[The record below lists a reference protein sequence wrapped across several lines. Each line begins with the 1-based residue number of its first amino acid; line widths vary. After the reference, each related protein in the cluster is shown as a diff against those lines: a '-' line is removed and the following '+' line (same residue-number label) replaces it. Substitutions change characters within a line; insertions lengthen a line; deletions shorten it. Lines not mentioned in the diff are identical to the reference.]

1 MHLRISTPSPAP
13 GRTLPAVARP
23 FARRFAPLFAPLF
36 ARLFAHLLAR
46 LAAPLAALA
55 LALAGAAAAAVAAD
69 LPEPAPREVRD
80 PYYGVSLFDYFQE
93 HYFSSLTDL
102 MVAGHFNR
110 LSHSTDEAEVLR
122 GGLLLSYGLDREATD
137 IFTRLIDTAA
147 TPPVRDRAWFYLAK
161 IRYQKGM
168 LAEAEANLGRIKN
181 KLPSPLEEDRLLLQ
195 ANLMMLRGAYA
206 PAAALLKP
214 RADDA
219 SASVYERYNLGV
231 ALVRSGSVARGSE
244 ILDEIG
250 VEPADTDELRSVRDK
265 ANVALGFA
273 ALQNKDPERARV
285 YLSRVRLNGV
295 MASRA
300 LLGTGWAADQMI
312 DPKVALIAWGELAT
326 RDTSDPAVL
335 EALLAVPYA
344 LAEIGANAPA
354 LENYGK
360 ALAAYDQANT
370 NIDASIAVIR
380 SGKFLDGI
388 ISANPGDELGW
399 SWKIDRLPGLPS
411 SGHLAEVMAQNAFQ
425 EAFKSYRDLRFLEK
439 NLQDW
444 NQKLAILDDMLANRR
459 QAFAQRLPQI
469 MAGQRRAGTSRLD
482 ARRDAVVAEL
492 GAAQEQ
498 ADGVAFADA
507 REQALAQR
515 LDRVRRNLAALEA
528 APPAPAVA
536 AAGPAVDPAA
546 DPSASPPPDL
556 AAARDRYRRVSGALG
571 WELAQAFPARLWE
584 AKKSLQQLNASLQ
597 ELHVHDND
605 LVGAQANEP
614 QRFDALAQRISALR
628 DRVIAMQPRITE
640 LAMLQQ
646 LAVQELAVA
655 ELEQQR
661 ERLAAYGN
669 QACFAIAE
677 IYDRATL
684 SRDAAHAPPK

>member
-1 MHLRISTPSPAP
+1 MHLRIATLSPAP
-13 GRTLPAVARP
+13 GRTLPAATP
-23 FARRFAPLFAPLF
+23 LLARRFALLLGHGF
-36 ARLFAHLLAR
+36 ARRSADLLVR
-46 LAAPLAALA
+46 LAAPLSALA
-55 LALAGAAAAAVAAD
+55 LALAGAAAADAAAAAD

-168 LAEAEANLGRIKN
+168 LADAEANLARIKG

-360 ALAAYDQANT
+360 ALAAYDQANS

-459 QAFAQRLPQI
+459 QAFAQRLPQV
-469 MAGQRRAGTSRLD
+469 MAGQRKAGTNRLD

-507 REQALAQR
+507 REQALAER

-528 APPAPAVA
+528 APPAPAA
-536 AAGPAVDPAA
+536 TGPGADPAG
-546 DPSASPPPDL
+546 DPLPDL
-556 AAARDRYRRVSGALG
+556 AAARDRYRRVSGALA

-597 ELHVHDND
+597 QLHVHDSD

-640 LAMLQQ
+640 LAILQQ
-646 LAVQELAVA
+646 LAVQDLAVA

-661 ERLAAYGN
+661 ERLAAYGS
-669 QACFAIAE
+669 QARFAIAE